1 MINMSNT
8 VNTPNFSAEQMAM
21 MSMMKNLL
29 AENNQLLES
38 KFETKQSRSTSNS
51 NPQQP
56 IKRPSPN
63 KSVPASKKSTSSSK
77 NLAPADRRHAAM
89 KKTLKK
95 KNLQTP
101 SDQNSP
107 NSQPRGKG
115 KASDTQ
121 RGPHQMFLED
131 YPEDFLSTKDCVFAH
146 IRLLWGMIE
155 TASVP
160 PAANPELVQQF
171 CARFTDISQFNAFA
185 EESAASG
192 SVADSDISMLQD
204 ARAGAIKVGKHL
216 VHIDDNAVRYIHAYL
231 GKLGIRVWGPNLFKG
246 PESIY
251 NSACRMAAINTLQQV
266 ASSGVYNFMNFN
278 RKYLT
283 ETGLF
288 IRTYNHFVHHLL
300 KKRFDA
306 EVKNPGAYQ
315 AVVLAKNSGTN
326 RSRLAFERQTFASSK
341 GFPRRYQDILK
352 ETNAHSDDEW
362 DPEAKC
368 WTIKTLGYRSTA
380 GNIFL
385 RRLDEVMQNSK
396 AAGVSTASRKRIRR
410 LPKEP
415 VLSSFTKAPK
425 SLALDFYSRRWLQKL
440 QITEQ
445 LSHPDITKVA
455 FLPDPIRSLWPTNNP
470 AHDPLETMKDNQF
483 SKKFLPDILERYNLS
498 DPARKEEFQHVG
510 DGEEL
515 ADDEEEENDGSVED
529 VAEPV
534 ESPYLAEGD
543 WVNHY
548 ISESE
553 DDYNVEG
560 PEDAGEDEE
569 EEEDYKEEEDEAR
582 ARRYDEAVEDNT
594 MTYCNLVCPPQYI

>member
-1 MINMSNT
+1 MSNN
-8 VNTPNFSAEQMAM
+8 VNTPNFSAEQMVM

-38 KFETKQSRSTSNS
+38 KFENQ
-51 NPQQP
+51 
-56 IKRPSPN
+56 
-63 KSVPASKKSTSSSK
+63 
-77 NLAPADRRHAAM
+77 NL
-89 KKTLKK
+89 
-95 KNLQTP
+95 
-101 SDQNSP
+101 P

-131 YPEDFLSTKDCVFAH
+131 YPEDFLSTKECVFAH

-155 TASVP
+155 TVSVP
-160 PAANPELVQQF
+160 PAANPELFQQF
-171 CARFTDISQFNAFA
+171 CARFTDISQFNVFA
-185 EESAASG
+185 EESAA
-192 SVADSDISMLQD
+192 SDISMLQD
-204 ARAGAIKVGKHL
+204 AKAGAIKVGKHL

-231 GKLGIRVWGPNLFKG
+231 GKLGIRVWGPNLFEG

-266 ASSGVYNFMNFN
+266 ASSGAYNFMNFN

-288 IRTYNHFVHHLL
+288 IRTYNHFVQHLL

-315 AVVLAKNSGTN
+315 AV
-326 RSRLAFERQTFASSK
+326 LAFKHQTFASSK
-341 GFPRRYQDILK
+341 VFPRRYQDILK

-380 GNIFL
+380 GNIFI
-385 RRLDEVMQNSK
+385 RRLDEVVQNSK
-396 AAGVSTASRKRIRR
+396 AAGVSAASRKRIRR

-445 LSHPDITKVA
+445 LSHSDITKVA
-455 FLPDPIRSLWPTNNP
+455 FLPDPTRSLWPTNNP

-515 ADDEEEENDGSVED
+515 ADDEEEENNGSVED

-543 WVNHY
+543 WVNHD

-569 EEEDYKEEEDEAR
+569 EEDKDKAR
-582 ARRYDEAVEDNT
+582 AGRYDEAVEDNT
-594 MTYCNLVCPPQYI
+594 MT